1 MIPNIAVL
9 GYISEICALTPI
21 LMFATSS
28 RIQSVIGDF
37 RIESMMRYSL
47 FVPRL
52 YNLCKSLGFEAGRI
66 MPSRAFCSDENQGYP
81 IILIAK
87 HFGTFP
93 FNHGMV
99 GGIVASDR
107 HAAHAD
113 HGRDLVIIQASH
125 VGYDPDNKTFGTYRR
140 INTEDDDASTTCGKV
155 GAVIEW
161 YQEEYRFARN
171 NIYLSREGDSH
182 LVTIDNQLLHEDREQ
197 GLFLHLDR
205 LVSYDSDGPVL
216 VRMQSTAHVYLASQE
231 FIASL
236 PADAWPA
243 GERQRIDRFL
253 GPDLFRFRR
262 TIEGDVEGRS
272 HLEQNLINPMPW
284 IVTSPE
290 PLLVAAQV
298 NTQAE
303 FDRAFRTI
311 VRAKEYQGR
320 KILFIACINID
331 ISPREGQLFPL
342 TKCVPWAAYIQD
354 GTGGSRTLEQ
364 DEIVGLLKQQS
375 TKNPDQIDLEEAIQ
389 QMEKVKEIKIEL

>member
-1 MIPNIAVL
+1 
-9 GYISEICALTPI
+9 
-21 LMFATSS
+21 MFATSS
-28 RIQSVIGDF
+28 DIQSVIGDF
-37 RIESMMRYSL
+37 RIDSMMRYSQ

-52 YNLCKSLGFEAGRI
+52 YNLCKSLGFEAGNI
-66 MPSRAFCSDENQGYP
+66 MPSRAFCSDESQGYP

-107 HAAHAD
+107 HGAHAA

-125 VGYDPDNKTFGTYRR
+125 VGYDPDSKTFGTYRR
-140 INTEDDDASTTCGKV
+140 INTADDDATVTCGKV
-155 GAVIEW
+155 GSVVEW
-161 YQEEYRFARN
+161 YQEEYRFARS
-171 NIYLSREGDSH
+171 NIYLGREGDKY
-182 LVTIDNQLLHEDREQ
+182 LLTIDNQLLHEEREQ
-197 GLFLHLDR
+197 GLFLHLER
-205 LVSYDSDGPVL
+205 LVRYENGFPL
-216 VRMQSTAHVYLASQE
+216 RVRVQSTSHSYEAFPGFVE
-231 FIASL
+231 SL

-243 GERQRIDRFL
+243 NDRLRIGNFL
-253 GPDLFRFRR
+253 GPELFEFRHA
-262 TIEGDVEGRS
+262 TEGDIEGRR

-284 IVTSPE
+284 IVTSTE

-311 VRAKEYQGR
+311 VREKAYQG
-320 KILFIACINID
+320 KKVLFISCINID

-354 GTGGSRTLEQ
+354 GTGDSRTLEQ
-364 DEIVGLLKQQS
+364 DEIVSLLKEQS
-375 TKNPDQIDLEEAIQ
+375 EENPDKINLEDAIQ
-389 QMEKVKEIKIEL
+389 QMEKVKEIRI

>member
-1 MIPNIAVL
+1 
-9 GYISEICALTPI
+9 
-21 LMFATSS
+21 MFATGSN
-28 RIQSVIGDF
+28 IQSVISGF
-37 RIESMMRYSL
+37 RIDSMMRYSQ

-52 YNLCKSLGFEAGRI
+52 YNLCKSLGFEAGNI

-107 HAAHAD
+107 HGAHAH

-125 VGYDPDNKTFGTYRR
+125 VGYDPDSKIFGTYRR
-140 INTEDDDASTTCGKV
+140 INTAHDDATITCGKV
-155 GAVIEW
+155 GSVIEW
-161 YQEEYRFARN
+161 YQEEYRFAQN
-171 NIYLSREGDSH
+171 NIYLGREGDIS

-197 GLFLHLDR
+197 GLFLHMDR
-205 LVSYDSDGPVL
+205 LVRHDNGSPVP
-216 VRMQSTAHVYLASQE
+216 VRVQSTSHSYQASPE
-231 FIASL
+231 FRASL

-243 GERQRIDRFL
+243 DGRLRIGHYL
-253 GPDLFRFRR
+253 GPELFEFRR
-262 TIEGDVEGRS
+262 IIQGDIEGRS

-290 PLLVAAQV
+290 PLLVAAKV

-311 VRAKEYQGR
+311 VREKEYQG
-320 KILFIACINID
+320 KKVLFIACINID

-342 TKCVPWAAYIQD
+342 TKCVPWAAYTQD
-354 GTGGSRTLEQ
+354 GAGGSRTFEQ
-364 DEIVGLLKQQS
+364 DEILSLLKQQS
-375 TKNPDQIDLEEAIQ
+375 TENPDRINLEDAIQ
-389 QMEKVKEIKIEL
+389 QMEKVIEIKIEV

>member
-1 MIPNIAVL
+1 
-9 GYISEICALTPI
+9 
-21 LMFATSS
+21 MFAANSN
-28 RIQSVIGDF
+28 IQSVISEF
-37 RIESMMRYSL
+37 RIDTMMRYSQ

-52 YNLCKSLGFEAGRI
+52 YNLCKSLGFKAGHI

-107 HAAHAD
+107 HGAHAH

-125 VGYDPDNKTFGTYRR
+125 VGYDPDSKTFGTYRR
-140 INTEDDDASTTCGKV
+140 INTADDDATVTCGKV

-161 YQEEYRFARN
+161 YQEEYRFAQN
-171 NIYLSREGDSH
+171 NIYLGRDGDNY

-205 LVSYDSDGPVL
+205 LVRHDNGGPMPLRV
-216 VRMQSTAHVYLASQE
+216 QSTSHIYQASPE
-231 FIASL
+231 LRESL

-243 GERQRIDRFL
+243 NDRLRIGHYL
-253 GPDLFRFRR
+253 SPELFKFRR
-262 TIEGDVEGRS
+262 TIEGDLEGRS

-284 IVTSPE
+284 IVTSTE

-311 VRAKEYQGR
+311 VREKEYQG
-320 KILFIACINID
+320 KKVLFIACINID
-331 ISPREGQLFPL
+331 ISPREGLLFPL

-354 GTGGSRTLEQ
+354 GAGGSRTLEQ
-364 DEIVGLLKQQS
+364 DEIVSLLRQQS
-375 TKNPDQIDLEEAIQ
+375 TENPDQIDLEDAIQ
-389 QMEKVKEIKIEL
+389 QMEKIKEIKIEV

>member
-1 MIPNIAVL
+1 
-9 GYISEICALTPI
+9 
-21 LMFATSS
+21 MFATSS
-28 RIQSVIGDF
+28 KIQSVIADF
-37 RIESMMRYSL
+37 RIDSMMRYSL
-47 FVPRL
+47 FVPKL
-52 YNLCKSLGFEAGRI
+52 YNLCKSLGFEAGHI

-107 HAAHAD
+107 HGAHAH

-125 VGYDPDNKTFGTYRR
+125 VGYDPDSKTFGTYRR
-140 INTEDDDASTTCGKV
+140 INTADDDATTTCGKV

-161 YQEEYRFARN
+161 YQEEYRFAQN
-171 NIYLSREGDSH
+171 NIYLSMEGDNC

-205 LVSYDSDGPVL
+205 LVRHDNGGPVP
-216 VRMQSTAHVYLASQE
+216 VRVRSTSHTYQALPE
-231 FIASL
+231 FRESL
-236 PADAWPA
+236 PADAWSA
-243 GERQRIDRFL
+243 NDRLRIGRYL
-253 GPDLFRFRR
+253 GPDLFSFRR
-262 TIEGDVEGRS
+262 TIEGDIEGRS
-272 HLEQNLINPMPW
+272 HLEQNLIAPMPW
-284 IVTSPE
+284 IVTSTE

-311 VRAKEYQGR
+311 VREKEYQR
-320 KILFIACINID
+320 KRVLFISCINID
-331 ISPREGQLFPL
+331 ISPRGGQLFPL

-354 GTGGSRTLEQ
+354 GAGGSRTFEQ
-364 DEIVGLLKQQS
+364 DEIVRMLKEQS
-375 TKNPDQIDLEEAIQ
+375 TENPDQIDLEDAIQ
-389 QMEKVKEIKIEL
+389 QMEKVKEIRIEI